1 MLVRNQVFIKN
12 ATDDPPFGL
21 PHGLRRVM
29 VPLVEHM
36 ITTSVTLPLEMLEA
50 ATTYAGALAGKKNL
64 DVRFCARTL
73 APTVTTGGLSL
84 TPDCTFS
91 QSGAGNLILVPA
103 LWRNPLPVVRKNPD
117 LVAWLRQQYGDGAL
131 FVAAGTGVAF
141 MAAAGLLDQQPAT
154 THWFYMEKLQ
164 RFFPT
169 VSFKPNHLITR
180 AGRIYCAGSVN
191 SVADLMVYLIG
202 VALNDAI
209 AQKVEQQFSH
219 EIRKPF
225 RDTHFADDHTTT
237 HKDEVIV
244 ALQDFIRHRFS
255 DDLSIEQLCQLSGL
269 NYRTLNRRFQQA
281 TRTAPMEYVRNIRL
295 DQARDLLK
303 GTNLGIAEIAEQVGY
318 SDGDYFSR
326 LFKRRFQ
333 LPPSA
338 FRKSVRGKLFHLND

>member
-1 MLVRNQVFIKN
+1 MFHYSSSLNS
-12 ATDDPPFGL
+12 
-21 PHGLRRVM
+21 PHRLTLHRVL

-50 ATTYAGALAGKKNL
+50 ATTYARAAVGDKKL
-64 DVRFCARTL
+64 DVHFCAGTL
-73 APTVTTGGLSL
+73 APIVTTGGLSL

-91 QSGAGNLILVPA
+91 QSGTGSLILVPA
-103 LWRNPLPVVRKNPD
+103 LWRNPLPVVRKNP
-117 LVAWLRQQYGDGAL
+117 AFITWLKQQYDEGAV
-131 FVAAGTGVAF
+131 FIAAGTGVAF

-169 VSFKPNHLITR
+169 VAFKPNHLITR

-202 VALNDAI
+202 VILNDAI

-225 RDTHFADDHTTT
+225 KDTHFADDHTTT
-237 HKDEVIV
+237 HQDEAIV
-244 ALQDFIRHRFS
+244 SLQDYIRHRFS
-255 DDLSIEQLCQLSGL
+255 DDLSIDRLCQLSGL

-281 TRTAPMEYVRNIRL
+281 TRTAPMEYVRSIRL

-303 GTNLGIAEIAEQVGY
+303 NTDLGIGEIAVQVGY
-318 SDGDYFSR
+318 DDADYFAR
-326 LFKRRFQ
+326 LFKRRHQ
-333 LPPSA
+333 LTPSA

>member
-1 MLVRNQVFIKN
+1 MFHYSSSSNS
-12 ATDDPPFGL
+12 
-21 PHGLRRVM
+21 PHGLTLCRVL

-36 ITTSVTLPLEMLEA
+36 IATSVTLPLEMLEA
-50 ATTYAGALAGKKNL
+50 ATTYARAASVSKKKL
-64 DVRFCARTL
+64 EVHFCAEALT
-73 APTVTTGGLSL
+73 PIVTTGGLSL

-91 QSGAGNLILVPA
+91 QSDTGNLILVPA
-103 LWRNPLPVVRKNPD
+103 LWRNPLPVVRKNPA
-117 LVAWLRQQYGDGAL
+117 LVAWLKQQYDEGAV

-141 MAAAGLLDQQPAT
+141 MAAAGLLEQQPAT

-164 RFFPT
+164 RFFPS
-169 VSFKPNHLITR
+169 VAFKPNHLITR

-225 RDTHFADDHTTT
+225 KDTHFADDHTTS
-237 HKDEVIV
+237 HQDEVIV
-244 ALQDFIRHRFS
+244 SLQDYIQHRFA

-295 DQARDLLK
+295 EQARDLLK
-303 GTNLGIAEIAEQVGY
+303 NTDLSIGEIAVQVGY
-318 SDGDYFSR
+318 DDADYFAR
-326 LFKRRFQ
+326 LFKRRYQ
-333 LPPSA
+333 LTPTG